1 MKEEAQKTYR
11 TSDLYFSAFLCSQ
24 EVFFQG
30 IERKKDGK
38 VIFLFLID
46 EESLENDKELF
57 FGARGEVNAYRFVE
71 NIRRLKSICHN

>member
-11 TSDLYFSAFLCSQ
+11 TSDLYFSAFLYSKDI
-24 EVFFQG
+24 FFQG

-46 EESLENDKELF
+46 EDNLESCKELF
-57 FGARGEVNAYRFVE
+57 FGARGDVNAYRFVE
-71 NIRRLKSICHN
+71 NIRRLKSICHS